1 MTAFSSALHGID
13 LSVIKV
19 PVSVVVRDLR
29 SHGCAAVSF
38 LDTGQQGVV
47 TLTLKGATVTEILE
61 KIAAQNPAYR
71 SEVISGRDVLYPAA
85 PGYQAFVD
93 DIYIQDQARQA
104 ATERYVEMLER
115 TVPAFA
121 DLVPPVL
128 FGDDR
133 MPIFSDKVTLRPR
146 GRVIEHFVDLLGQDR
161 SLYFGFIQARSG
173 LPSLVF
179 DRVHCAAAQ
188 SPTVSRSEP
197 LHPDLADCA
206 WPEVSVERL
215 LARSVESLSAH
226 GVKVEVAVAE
236 LESKVGLPLSFIQ
249 AFPEAKVDLDLHGAT
264 VRQVLDAIVTGA
276 PQYRYGIISDRLVL
290 YPRDPKWELPID
302 HLHLGPGP
310 RLQIT
315 RDLARELR
323 QRLPVFATLGGPW
336 SSGNGYT
343 YRDIVQVGGP
353 APVLNLLVQL
363 LGNRPSTY
371 FLLVKEDGW
380 LGPSLSVSSVAQLR
394 SVKLSAAKTISRR
407 QDETTQL
414 RLAGTLAYDG
424 STKDLTSGAC
434 GTTYTVSD
442 ERVLTVSPDGLV
454 TRRGSG
460 KAEVFASNEASGDSV
475 TFECHTESP

>member
-38 LDTGQQGVV
+38 IDTGQQGVV

-85 PGYQAFVD
+85 PGYQALVD
-93 DIYIQDQARQA
+93 D
-104 ATERYVEMLER
+104 
-115 TVPAFA
+115 AFA

-179 DRVHCAAAQ
+179 DRVHCDAAQ

-215 LARSVESLSAH
+215 LARSVESLSVH

-315 RDLARELR
+315 RDLARELS

-336 SSGNGYT
+336 ASGNGYT

-353 APVLNLLVQL
+353 APVLDLLVQL

-394 SVKLSAAKTISRR
+394 SVKLSAAKTILRR

-414 RLAGTLAYDG
+414 RLVGTLAYDG

-442 ERVLTVSPDGLV
+442 ERVLKVSPDGLV

-475 TFECHTESP
+475 TFECHVEAQ